1 VQVTF
6 GTGRADVFTGQPDGT
21 YTAAPEQFDALAA
34 NSDGSYDVTDKDQ
47 TVYHFSSGGAL
58 QRITDRNGNVTSL
71 GYNGGGQLTTVSAAG
86 GRAFALSYNGDGCI
100 ASVTDNSGRG
110 ITFGYSPAGD
120 LISVTDPRGHTTG
133 SAYDAVGRTVAVT
146 DALGRAATLGY
157 DAGDDVIT
165 RTDALGHSTLTA
177 YDAEGN
183 RLSGASPRGDITAYG
198 YDEDNRLTGVVYADG
213 TGVSYSYDAAG
224 RRAGMTDWRGGV
236 TAYGYDAA
244 GRTSAI
250 TYTNGVSAAYSYNAA
265 GQLLGLTYQRGGATL
280 ATFAYT
286 YDADGNRLTATDS
299 GGTTTYGYD
308 ALDRLTLAQAP
319 GGATAYTYDAAG
331 NRTGVTT
338 PGGTTAYSYNAANEL
353 TAAGATTYSYDA
365 DGNRL
370 TATTGGATTTYGYDD
385 ANYLTSLASGAHG
398 MVYTYNGDHA
408 RVGSAVDGV
417 STGDVLDL
425 AAGLPTVL
433 QQGTSGVTTTYLYGA
448 GLLGQDDGTDL
459 QTLLPDALGSTRLV
473 VGSGGAVVGH
483 ASYDAYGAQTVSGAG
498 SVFGFTDQ
506 QTDAASGLVFLRAR
520 YYDPATGVFLQR
532 DPYPFD
538 PANPV
543 TFNRYSYANGN
554 PVNGIDP
561 SGLSTAGV
569 CGSGAVGFFV
579 GATASVCGV
588 STTKGAIG
596 FTISG
601 GLGVQS
607 PTGGFSAGSMYD
619 QADKISDLSGFST
632 CIGGSLVAGG
642 DVCKPSLSGEG
653 KVTGGDVAIDLGT
666 GDAIPEAHGYYN
678 YTLAFEIPNVLS
690 WLAPSALSADQQNG
704 SPNVK

>member
-1 VQVTF
+1 MTIEFNSSGLIIQGALTAAGTASAPITFTSRQATPSHGDWYGVRFEAGARGNLSYATIAYAGAYPGYSPYGALALQDSSPTLDHLTIAHSSSYGAAIVGGRVTISNSSITQASVGLNVDHATVAIHNSVIANDSFGISNCAGCSVVHAENNYWGTPSSPAPYGSGPGISTHQVSVTDPN
-6 GTGRADVFTGQPDGT
+6 TGQTYTYNVADVAVEPWLGEGATLQP
-21 YTAAPEQFDALAA
+21 YAAAPGQFDALAA

-47 TVYHFSSGGAL
+47 TVYHFSPGGAL

-71 GYNGGGQLTTVSAAG
+71 GYNGGGQLTAVSAAG
-86 GRAFALSYNGDGCI
+86 GRALALSYNGDGCI
-100 ASVTDNSGRG
+100 ASVTGNSGRG

-183 RLSGASPRGDITAYG
+183 RLSGASPRGDIT
-198 YDEDNRLTGVVYADG
+198 TH
-213 TGVSYSYDAAG
+213 
-224 RRAGMTDWRGGV
+224 
-236 TAYGYDAA
+236 
-244 GRTSAI
+244 
-250 TYTNGVSAAYSYNAA
+250 
-265 GQLLGLTYQRGGATL
+265 
-280 ATFAYT
+280 
-286 YDADGNRLTATDS
+286 
-299 GGTTTYGYD
+299 
-308 ALDRLTLAQAP
+308 
-319 GGATAYTYDAAG
+319 
-331 NRTGVTT
+331 
-338 PGGTTAYSYNAANEL
+338 
-353 TAAGATTYSYDA
+353 
-365 DGNRL
+365 
-370 TATTGGATTTYGYDD
+370 GYDD

-398 MVYTYNGDHA
+398 MVCTYNGDHV

-520 YYDPATGVFLQR
+520 YYDPATGVFLGWRGAHVCMGTAAVPAARGHDGAARPRPTAVPDASQLFPWAHR
-532 DPYPFD
+532 DP
-538 PANPV
+538 
-543 TFNRYSYANGN
+543 
-554 PVNGIDP
+554 
-561 SGLSTAGV
+561 
-569 CGSGAVGFFV
+569 AVPHARV
-579 GATASVCGV
+579 V
-588 STTKGAIG
+588 
-596 FTISG
+596 G
-601 GLGVQS
+601 GLGR
-607 PTGGFSAGSMYD
+607 GSR
-619 QADKISDLSGFST
+619 S
-632 CIGGSLVAGG
+632 V
-642 DVCKPSLSGEG
+642 
-653 KVTGGDVAIDLGT
+653 
-666 GDAIPEAHGYYN
+666 
-678 YTLAFEIPNVLS
+678 
-690 WLAPSALSADQQNG
+690 
-704 SPNVK
+704 